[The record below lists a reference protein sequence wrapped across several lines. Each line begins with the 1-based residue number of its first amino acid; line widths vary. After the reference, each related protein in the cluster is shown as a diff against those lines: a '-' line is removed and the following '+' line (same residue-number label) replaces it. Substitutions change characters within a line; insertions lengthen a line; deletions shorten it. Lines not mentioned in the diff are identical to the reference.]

1 MYVVLKTK
9 FWFEKPIRTKTLA
22 TGKFVKTYLQNYASN
37 NLQLSPIK
45 VY

>member
-9 FWFEKPIRTKTLA
+9 FWFLKPIWTKTLA
-22 TGKFVKTYLQNYASN
+22 IGKFVKTNLQNYASD

-45 VY
+45 DY